1 MPTEKFDKDK
11 LENIAKNSPSD
22 VYSFYGN
29 GSLKELN
36 DGNIRIEFGED
47 ESQKI
52 TEYLGD
58 NKTKI
63 TDYQK
68 DGETYVTYKDGKLV
82 KSLEISEDK
91 PKRYNIAEGDK
102 CVRSATFTDEGYLR
116 WCE

>member
-1 MPTEKFDKDK
+1 MTAAK

-47 ESQKI
+47 GSQKI

-68 DGETYVTYKDGKLV
+68 DGETYVIHKDGKLV

-91 PKRYNIAEGDK
+91 PKHYNVAEGDK